1 MMNHFLTEKADRLSV
16 FGQLLASLAKGKTL
30 LLKRTFAKRR
40 SRYKK
45 LGKKVPQAY
54 RVYVEDT
61 FLPCDAVDARI
72 FAKEEERAMMA
83 TTSPILKM
91 LNEKIDVLALSPVER
106 KLYESRMKLKS
117 DIATISDSQF
127 NAGRQEGKLET
138 AILMKQANCEST
150 FIEKMT
156 GLSADEIAQL

>member
-61 FLPCDAVDARI
+61 FLPCDAVIARI
-72 FAKEEERAMMA
+72 FSK
-83 TTSPILKM
+83 
-91 LNEKIDVLALSPVER
+91 
-106 KLYESRMKLKS
+106 
-117 DIATISDSQF
+117 
-127 NAGRQEGKLET
+127 
-138 AILMKQANCEST
+138 EST
-150 FIEKMT
+150 
-156 GLSADEIAQL
+156 